1 MSFTK
6 VLFASIA
13 LLVGGVS
20 YSYAQPS
27 HPHSPHDTVK
37 GKSIT
42 IYYGRPYKKGRDIF
56 GPSTSIAPYGKTYRC
71 GADEPTILVFSKDV
85 NFGGKAIK
93 AGKYSFFAV
102 PEKDKWTVILN
113 SNTTMWGTDH
123 DQHADQDV
131 IKVDVPVMSLS
142 TPVEQLTMT
151 TNDKQVT
158 LAWDKVKIAVPVT
171 M

>member
-6 VLFASIA
+6 SLFASIA
-13 LLVGGVS
+13 FLVGCVS
-20 YSYAQPS
+20 YSYAQPN

-37 GKSIT
+37 GKDVT
-42 IYYGRPYKKGRDIF
+42 IYYGRPYKKGREVF
-56 GPSTSIAPYGKTYRC
+56 GPTATIAPYGKTYRC

-85 NFGGKAIK
+85 TFGGKAVK
-93 AGKYSFFAV
+93 AGKYSMFAV

-123 DQHADQDV
+123 DAHAAQDV
-131 IKVDVPVMSLS
+131 LKVDVPVTNLA

-151 TNDKQVT
+151 TNDHEVT
-158 LAWDKVKIAVPVT
+158 LAWDKVKIAVPVK
-171 M
+171 